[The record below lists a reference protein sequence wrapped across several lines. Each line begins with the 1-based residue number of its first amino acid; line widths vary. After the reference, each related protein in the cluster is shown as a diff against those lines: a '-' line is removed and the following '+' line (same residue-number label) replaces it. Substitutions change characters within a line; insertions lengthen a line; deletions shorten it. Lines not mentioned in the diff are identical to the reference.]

1 MKKIIILLLLSG
13 SFLGQAQTVDFVI
26 DHQAFVVKNLEKEAD
41 FYANILQLKEITS
54 TETKTTR
61 RWFDINGA
69 ALHLIKNENI
79 TINKDKNQHLCLST
93 QDLEGFIK
101 VLEKNNIAYED
112 WAGNKNSITNRK
124 DGVKQIYIQDPE
136 GYWLEINNAEHKE

>member
-1 MKKIIILLLLSG
+1 MKKLIILLLMTG
-13 SFLGQAQTVDFVI
+13 SFFGQAQSFIFVI

-54 TETKTTR
+54 TETKASR

-69 ALHLIKNENI
+69 ALHLIKNDNV
-79 TINKDKNQHLCLST
+79 TINKDKNQHLCLSI

-101 VLEKNNIAYED
+101 VLKKNQIAYED
-112 WAGNKNSITNRK
+112 WAGTKNSITNRN

-136 GYWLEINNAEHKE
+136 GYWLEINNAQHKE

>member
-1 MKKIIILLLLSG
+1 MKKIIILLLFFCY
-13 SFLGQAQTVDFVI
+13 FLGQAQTFDFVV

-112 WAGNKNSITNRK
+112 WAGTKNSITIRK
-124 DGVKQIYIQDPE
+124 DGVKQIYLQDPE
-136 GYWLEINNAEHKE
+136 GYWIEINTAQHK